1 MRPSPALYKQVVR
14 LTFFTRPQCSLCDD
28 AKAVLSKVWD
38 RRPFEYGEV
47 NIAEPQHKK
56 WKIYKFDIPVVSTQW
71 INALNQVLIKE
82 VQIHF
87 DATEENNHHFETKSS
102 ARKLMHR
109 ITEQEVDAAMDD
121 ALKAGQ
127 SGI

>member
-1 MRPSPALYKQVVR
+1 VLNRP
-14 LTFFTRPQCSLCDD
+14 LTKL
-28 AKAVLSKVWD
+28 
-38 RRPFEYGEV
+38 
-47 NIAEPQHKK
+47 
-56 WKIYKFDIPVVSTQW
+56 
-71 INALNQVLIKE
+71 

-109 ITEQEVDAAMDD
+109 ITEQEVDVAMDD

-127 SGI
+127 SGT